1 MRKLNT
7 ILSVLLLF
15 ICLLHG
21 LMGSFMLL
29 GISSGAGKFLAWIG
43 VGILAA
49 HTVLGLLLTAQTF
62 RASRSGGKLYGKQ
75 NALFW
80 ARRTSGLAI
89 LLMLF
94 FHIGVF
100 GRVQD
105 GVYILFPF
113 TTVRLLT
120 QLLLVASVF
129 VHLLLN
135 LRPLLVSLGIV
146 RDKEQRGDLYLILS
160 ILVLFAAGSIILYYI
175 GVEQCMKHTLVIV
188 GAGLAGL
195 SAALTAVKNG
205 WTVKLVS
212 SLASE
217 RAQSVMAEGGI
228 NAALNTKG
236 EEDSP
241 EQHYTDTLTAAC
253 GLADPNAV
261 WGMTQAA
268 SELVRSLH
276 HLGVQFN
283 VTDDDELDLRNF
295 GGQKKK
301 RTAFAQS
308 DTGKQL
314 MTALIDAVRREESA
328 GTVERFP
335 HHKFRTLLLSGNICG
350 GCTVQDTY
358 TGELL
363 RFVCDAVLIATG
375 GLHGLFG
382 DTTGSLANTGEVT
395 AELFRLGVPMAN
407 LEMIQYHPTTVELGE
422 KRMLLSEAARGEGGR
437 LFALR
442 NRKPWYFMEEKYPE
456 LGNLMP
462 RDITAREVWTVSR
475 DYEVFLDM
483 TELPKEVMEH
493 KLAGLVDDCQT
504 YLHKDIRKEPI
515 PILPGIHYFMGGIQV
530 DERHR
535 TSMRNLYAAGE
546 CCAQYHGANRL
557 GGNSLLGAIYGGQI
571 AAETACRETVSSP
584 NMPCAEES
592 LLPELS
598 PDAQMQMNRILL
610 NALGV
615 VRDAQTL
622 EAGIQEIRKLS
633 GTLPLL
639 GCAMLESALA
649 RKESRGAHWR
659 ADYPQRNDA
668 VYCKTTVAHWNG
680 QHIAIS
686 FESIP
691 ERRHDL

>member
-1 MRKLNT
+1 
-7 ILSVLLLF
+7 
-15 ICLLHG
+15 
-21 LMGSFMLL
+21 
-29 GISSGAGKFLAWIG
+29 
-43 VGILAA
+43 
-49 HTVLGLLLTAQTF
+49 
-62 RASRSGGKLYGKQ
+62 
-75 NALFW
+75 
-80 ARRTSGLAI
+80 
-89 LLMLF
+89 
-94 FHIGVF
+94 
-100 GRVQD
+100 
-105 GVYILFPF
+105 
-113 TTVRLLT
+113 
-120 QLLLVASVF
+120 
-129 VHLLLN
+129 
-135 LRPLLVSLGIV
+135 
-146 RDKEQRGDLYLILS
+146 
-160 ILVLFAAGSIILYYI
+160 
-175 GVEQCMKHTLVIV
+175 MKHTLVIV

-241 EQHYTDTLTAAC
+241 EQHYADTLTAAC

-268 SELVRSLH
+268 PELVHSLH
-276 HLGVQFN
+276 RLGVQFN

-335 HHKFRTLLLSGNICG
+335 HHKFRTLLFSGNICG

-375 GLHGLFG
+375 GPHGLFG

-407 LEMIQYHPTTVELGE
+407 LEMIQYHPTTVEQGG

-437 LFALR
+437 LLALR
-442 NRKPWYFMEEKYPE
+442 NGKPWYFMEEKYPE

-515 PILPGIHYFMGGIQV
+515 PILPGIHYFMGGIQPF
-530 DERHR
+530 
-535 TSMRNLYAAGE
+535 
-546 CCAQYHGANRL
+546 
-557 GGNSLLGAIYGGQI
+557 
-571 AAETACRETVSSP
+571 SS
-584 NMPCAEES
+584 
-592 LLPELS
+592 
-598 PDAQMQMNRILL
+598 
-610 NALGV
+610 G
-615 VRDAQTL
+615 
-622 EAGIQEIRKLS
+622 
-633 GTLPLL
+633 
-639 GCAMLESALA
+639 
-649 RKESRGAHWR
+649 
-659 ADYPQRNDA
+659 
-668 VYCKTTVAHWNG
+668 
-680 QHIAIS
+680 
-686 FESIP
+686 
-691 ERRHDL
+691 

>member
-1 MRKLNT
+1 
-7 ILSVLLLF
+7 
-15 ICLLHG
+15 
-21 LMGSFMLL
+21 
-29 GISSGAGKFLAWIG
+29 
-43 VGILAA
+43 
-49 HTVLGLLLTAQTF
+49 
-62 RASRSGGKLYGKQ
+62 
-75 NALFW
+75 
-80 ARRTSGLAI
+80 
-89 LLMLF
+89 
-94 FHIGVF
+94 
-100 GRVQD
+100 
-105 GVYILFPF
+105 
-113 TTVRLLT
+113 
-120 QLLLVASVF
+120 
-129 VHLLLN
+129 
-135 LRPLLVSLGIV
+135 
-146 RDKEQRGDLYLILS
+146 
-160 ILVLFAAGSIILYYI
+160 
-175 GVEQCMKHTLVIV
+175 MKHTLVIV

-442 NRKPWYFMEEKYPE
+442 NGKPWYFMEEKYPE

-515 PILPGIHYFMGGIQV
+515 PILPVSTTLWEAFRWTSGTALRCGICTLPV
-530 DERHR
+530 
-535 TSMRNLYAAGE
+535 NAA
-546 CCAQYHGANRL
+546 
-557 GGNSLLGAIYGGQI
+557 
-571 AAETACRETVSSP
+571 
-584 NMPCAEES
+584 
-592 LLPELS
+592 LS
-598 PDAQMQMNRILL
+598 TM
-610 NALGV
+610 
-615 VRDAQTL
+615 AQTVWV
-622 EAGIQEIRKLS
+622 EILFWVRSMEDRLLRKLPAGKQS
-633 GTLPLL
+633 VPPICPVPKNPFCPNFPRTLK
-639 GCAMLESALA
+639 C
-649 RKESRGAHWR
+649 R
-659 ADYPQRNDA
+659 
-668 VYCKTTVAHWNG
+668 
-680 QHIAIS
+680 
-686 FESIP
+686 
-691 ERRHDL
+691 

>member
-1 MRKLNT
+1 
-7 ILSVLLLF
+7 
-15 ICLLHG
+15 
-21 LMGSFMLL
+21 
-29 GISSGAGKFLAWIG
+29 
-43 VGILAA
+43 
-49 HTVLGLLLTAQTF
+49 
-62 RASRSGGKLYGKQ
+62 
-75 NALFW
+75 
-80 ARRTSGLAI
+80 
-89 LLMLF
+89 
-94 FHIGVF
+94 
-100 GRVQD
+100 
-105 GVYILFPF
+105 
-113 TTVRLLT
+113 
-120 QLLLVASVF
+120 
-129 VHLLLN
+129 
-135 LRPLLVSLGIV
+135 
-146 RDKEQRGDLYLILS
+146 
-160 ILVLFAAGSIILYYI
+160 
-175 GVEQCMKHTLVIV
+175 MKHTLVIV

-442 NRKPWYFMEEKYPE
+442 NGKPWYFMEEKYPE

-462 RDITAREVWTVSR
+462 RDITAREIWTVSR

-483 TELPKEVMEH
+483 TELPKEVIEH
-493 KLAGLVDDCQT
+493 KL
-504 YLHKDIRKEPI
+504 
-515 PILPGIHYFMGGIQV
+515 
-530 DERHR
+530 
-535 TSMRNLYAAGE
+535 
-546 CCAQYHGANRL
+546 
-557 GGNSLLGAIYGGQI
+557 
-571 AAETACRETVSSP
+571 ETACRETVSSP

>member
-1 MRKLNT
+1 M
-7 ILSVLLLF
+7 
-15 ICLLHG
+15 
-21 LMGSFMLL
+21 
-29 GISSGAGKFLAWIG
+29 
-43 VGILAA
+43 
-49 HTVLGLLLTAQTF
+49 
-62 RASRSGGKLYGKQ
+62 
-75 NALFW
+75 
-80 ARRTSGLAI
+80 
-89 LLMLF
+89 
-94 FHIGVF
+94 
-100 GRVQD
+100 
-105 GVYILFPF
+105 
-113 TTVRLLT
+113 
-120 QLLLVASVF
+120 
-129 VHLLLN
+129 
-135 LRPLLVSLGIV
+135 
-146 RDKEQRGDLYLILS
+146 
-160 ILVLFAAGSIILYYI
+160 
-175 GVEQCMKHTLVIV
+175 
-188 GAGLAGL
+188 
-195 SAALTAVKNG
+195 
-205 WTVKLVS
+205 
-212 SLASE
+212 
-217 RAQSVMAEGGI
+217 
-228 NAALNTKG
+228 
-236 EEDSP
+236 
-241 EQHYTDTLTAAC
+241 
-253 GLADPNAV
+253 
-261 WGMTQAA
+261 
-268 SELVRSLH
+268 
-276 HLGVQFN
+276 
-283 VTDDDELDLRNF
+283 TDDDELDLRNF

-442 NRKPWYFMEEKYPE
+442 NGKPWYFMEEKYPE

-557 GGNSLLGAIYGGQI
+557 GGNFPGRFNADESYS
-571 AAETACRETVSSP
+571 AERTRCRAGCTDIGSGHSGNPQTVWHPSASGLCHAGKCP
-584 NMPCAEES
+584 RPKRKPGCA
-592 LLPELS
+592 LAGRLS
-598 PDAQMQMNRILL
+598 PTQRCRLL
-610 NALGV
+610 QNHRG
-615 VRDAQTL
+615 TL
-622 EAGIQEIRKLS
+622 E
-633 GTLPLL
+633 
-639 GCAMLESALA
+639 
-649 RKESRGAHWR
+649 R
-659 ADYPQRNDA
+659 AAY
-668 VYCKTTVAHWNG
+668 
-680 QHIAIS
+680 
-686 FESIP
+686 
-691 ERRHDL
+691 RHQL

>member
-1 MRKLNT
+1 MYETHFGDRG
-7 ILSVLLLF
+7 
-15 ICLLHG
+15 CR
-21 LMGSFMLL
+21 
-29 GISSGAGKFLAWIG
+29 AGRA
-43 VGILAA
+43 
-49 HTVLGLLLTAQTF
+49 F
-62 RASRSGGKLYGKQ
+62 RC
-75 NALFW
+75 F
-80 ARRTSGLAI
+80 
-89 LLMLF
+89 
-94 FHIGVF
+94 
-100 GRVQD
+100 D
-105 GVYILFPF
+105 CC
-113 TTVRLLT
+113 
-120 QLLLVASVF
+120 
-129 VHLLLN
+129 
-135 LRPLLVSLGIV
+135 
-146 RDKEQRGDLYLILS
+146 E
-160 ILVLFAAGSIILYYI
+160 
-175 GVEQCMKHTLVIV
+175 
-188 GAGLAGL
+188 
-195 SAALTAVKNG
+195 NG

-442 NRKPWYFMEEKYPE
+442 NGKPWYFMEEKYPE

-557 GGNSLLGAIYGGQI
+557 APFRFWAVPCWKVPSPEKKAGVRTGGQI
-571 AAETACRETVSSP
+571 IPNATMPFTAKPPWHTGTGSISP
-584 NMPCAEES
+584 
-592 LLPELS
+592 
-598 PDAQMQMNRILL
+598 
-610 NALGV
+610 
-615 VRDAQTL
+615 
-622 EAGIQEIRKLS
+622 
-633 GTLPLL
+633 
-639 GCAMLESALA
+639 SALNPSPKGGMIYELHHPNQTA
-649 RKESRGAHWR
+649 GKPAGFTLLAG
-659 ADYPQRNDA
+659 
-668 VYCKTTVAHWNG
+668 V
-680 QHIAIS
+680 
-686 FESIP
+686 F
-691 ERRHDL
+691 L

>member
-1 MRKLNT
+1 
-7 ILSVLLLF
+7 
-15 ICLLHG
+15 
-21 LMGSFMLL
+21 
-29 GISSGAGKFLAWIG
+29 
-43 VGILAA
+43 
-49 HTVLGLLLTAQTF
+49 
-62 RASRSGGKLYGKQ
+62 
-75 NALFW
+75 
-80 ARRTSGLAI
+80 
-89 LLMLF
+89 
-94 FHIGVF
+94 
-100 GRVQD
+100 
-105 GVYILFPF
+105 
-113 TTVRLLT
+113 
-120 QLLLVASVF
+120 
-129 VHLLLN
+129 
-135 LRPLLVSLGIV
+135 
-146 RDKEQRGDLYLILS
+146 
-160 ILVLFAAGSIILYYI
+160 
-175 GVEQCMKHTLVIV
+175 MKHTLVIV

-241 EQHYTDTLTAAC
+241 EQHYADTLTAAC

-268 SELVRSLH
+268 PELVHSLH
-276 HLGVQFN
+276 RLGVQFN

-335 HHKFRTLLLSGNICG
+335 HHKFRTLLFSGNICG

-375 GLHGLFG
+375 GPHGLFG

-407 LEMIQYHPTTVELGE
+407 LEMIQYHPTTVEQGG

-437 LFALR
+437 LLALR
-442 NRKPWYFMEEKYPE
+442 NGKPWYFMEEKYPE

-504 YLHKDIRKEPI
+504 YLHKDIKVFDLKAQNRRDTVSSRQKIVGEHPGLI
-515 PILPGIHYFMGGIQV
+515 FVELAGFYIRLFEKFLQFGIRVGFLDTLIRFGEFDFEALEILFFH
-530 DERHR
+530 
-535 TSMRNLYAAGE
+535 
-546 CCAQYHGANRL
+546 
-557 GGNSLLGAIYGGQI
+557 QI
-571 AAETACRETVSSP
+571 IAETAYSP
-584 NMPCAEES
+584 H
-592 LLPELS
+592 
-598 PDAQMQMNRILL
+598 IGL
-610 NALGV
+610 NGDVVTAPVLKIEDKAL
-615 VRDAQTL
+615 
-622 EAGIQEIRKLS
+622 
-633 GTLPLL
+633 
-639 GCAMLESALA
+639 
-649 RKESRGAHWR
+649 
-659 ADYPQRNDA
+659 
-668 VYCKTTVAHWNG
+668 
-680 QHIAIS
+680 
-686 FESIP
+686 
-691 ERRHDL
+691 